1 MSVLTGISV
10 PLTAKTKRKEY
21 GTSVFA
27 CNTCSGEVALLSC
40 RTDTE
45 ITLWGSDPKVLRLPG
60 RGLSTSGFHVSLSF
74 CCSCFFQPVQ
84 QVHQEVLYG
93 VHACFYQTALSSVL
107 RASLYKP
114 VAVIRWFDTSFLHAQ
129 LIESWKLSFTLVWPC
144 YLCLPVI
151 SHLGVIF
158 YIWKC
163 FKILNKWQS
172 SQEARCFFLFSY
184 KHLFTW

>member
-1 MSVLTGISV
+1 MQDRHWDYSVGIRPQGV
-10 PLTAKTKRKEY
+10 
-21 GTSVFA
+21 
-27 CNTCSGEVALLSC
+27 
-40 RTDTE
+40 
-45 ITLWGSDPKVLRLPG
+45 VLRLPG

-114 VAVIRWFDTSFLHAQ
+114 VAVIRWSDTSFLHAQ